1 MKRKWTAH
9 GSLEHAEGTWSR
21 KGFGE
26 EDSRLWN
33 GGRPAWAEVWRM
45 GQDEE
50 GDSRLGRRDR
60 RSRECWKL
68 EAVAR
73 TVDGCLRP
81 C

>member
-1 MKRKWTAH
+1 
-9 GSLEHAEGTWSR
+9 
-21 KGFGE
+21 
-26 EDSRLWN
+26 
-33 GGRPAWAEVWRM
+33 M